1 MTEERQKGSRRDT
14 ALRSQ
19 GWGVGESMKIK
30 ITGGIEATR
39 GGWNF
44 RVVSQRGK
52 GTGSLRAAL

>member
-1 MTEERQKGSRRDT
+1 MTEERQKGRRFT
-14 ALRSQ
+14 ALRNL
-19 GWGVGESMKIK
+19 GWGLGESMKIK